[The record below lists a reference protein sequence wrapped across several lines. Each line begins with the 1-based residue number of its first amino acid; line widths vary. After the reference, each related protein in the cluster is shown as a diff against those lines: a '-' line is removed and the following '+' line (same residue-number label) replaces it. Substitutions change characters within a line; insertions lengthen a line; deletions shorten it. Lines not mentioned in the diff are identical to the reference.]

1 MGEDSVVSRR
11 DASEL
16 RQSRET
22 FQVLADPTKKQCSA
36 QAHPLLLRGPQGR
49 IGLTLALESLHRSSL
64 SLNPPG
70 RSCDSSP
77 VPLPMALSPSPGFRL
92 RGQRIHDPSSCFLF
106 YWLEALMLLSSLC
119 QYTFV
124 NYSNNEIKHVKMGKN
139 WHSSCRRHW
148 PIQVKGF

>member
-1 MGEDSVVSRR
+1 M
-11 DASEL
+11 
-16 RQSRET
+16 Q
-22 FQVLADPTKKQCSA
+22 A

-119 QYTFV
+119 QYIFV

-148 PIQVKGF
+148 PITNIKSAPPCSTHFQPQQIFQVFESHNTTPNLLDLS